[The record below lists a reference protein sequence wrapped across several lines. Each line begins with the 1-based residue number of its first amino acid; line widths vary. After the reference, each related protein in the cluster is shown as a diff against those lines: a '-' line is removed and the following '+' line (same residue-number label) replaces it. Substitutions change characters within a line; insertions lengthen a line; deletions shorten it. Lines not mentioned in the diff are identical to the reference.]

1 MNSTL
6 IDAIIEKK
14 PANKFLSEMKL
25 VIPWQK
31 TRTVIEKEIVRS
43 GRRRPSYDLI
53 LMFKHFCLLYFCSI
67 PLFTHEA
74 CFAQDKNMW

>member
-1 MNSTL
+1 MRSLERNAKRENRMNSTL

-43 GRRRPSYDLI
+43 G
-53 LMFKHFCLLYFCSI
+53 
-67 PLFTHEA
+67 
-74 CFAQDKNMW
+74 